1 MFVTHTILDFL
12 QNTIT
17 EKSLKSGQFKL
28 CYGSILIEGA
38 TQKKEKKW
46 KYHSARVSAYARLH
60 SLRI

>member
-1 MFVTHTILDFL
+1 MKEIIAF
-12 QNTIT
+12 T